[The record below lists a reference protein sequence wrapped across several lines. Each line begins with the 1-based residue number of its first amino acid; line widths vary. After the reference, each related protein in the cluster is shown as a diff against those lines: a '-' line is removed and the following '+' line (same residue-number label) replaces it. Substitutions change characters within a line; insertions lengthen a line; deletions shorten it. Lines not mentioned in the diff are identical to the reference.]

1 MTSMSREEWR
11 RFLAERTRTAKL
23 ATVRADGR
31 PHVAP
36 VWFVVDSDA
45 LVFMTLDTSVK
56 GRNLLREAR
65 VMLSVDDETPPYAFV
80 LIEGTAEV
88 SRLATHEILPWSR
101 RIADRYMAA
110 AEAPATAERN
120 AVEGELLVRVPFT
133 RVIATKGVA
142 S

>member
-1 MTSMSREEWR
+1 MTPMSRDEWM
-11 RFLAERTRTAKL
+11 RFLTEGTRTAKL

-36 VWFVVDSDA
+36 VWFVVDGDS

-56 GRNLLREAR
+56 GRNLQSEAR
-65 VMLSVDDETPPYAFV
+65 VMLSVDEETPPYSFV
-80 LIEGTAEV
+80 LIEGIAGV
-88 SRLATHEILPWSR
+88 SRLSPQELLPWSR

-110 AEAPATAERN
+110 EEAPAAADRN

-133 RVIATKGVA
+133 KVIAAKGVA